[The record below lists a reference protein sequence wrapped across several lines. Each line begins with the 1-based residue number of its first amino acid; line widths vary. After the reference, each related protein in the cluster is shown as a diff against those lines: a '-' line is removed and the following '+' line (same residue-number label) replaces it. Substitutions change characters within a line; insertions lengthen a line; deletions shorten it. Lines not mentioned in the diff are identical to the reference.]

1 MRRLTILIFFIV
13 IQCHVVFCQK
23 KKLPKGLQYGI
34 IKDFDVTGK
43 IKDKSSNLNL
53 DSVAVILELMQLTL
67 TDLSKSCDEIFNYN
81 ERFNKDSTWLH
92 DTFPISKTLSNS
104 EGKYEIK
111 VYGEMYENTFHYRK
125 TILIYSGGRYPS
137 FGYLRIVFR
146 TKGYEEQSL
155 VVSKECFSDFENVF
169 LKPK

>member
-1 MRRLTILIFFIV
+1 
-13 IQCHVVFCQK
+13 VFCQK
-23 KKLPKGLQYGI
+23 KKLPKGFQYGI
-34 IKDFDVTGK
+34 INDFDVTGK
-43 IKDKSSNLNL
+43 IKDKSSNLSL
-53 DSVAVILELMQLTL
+53 DSVAVILEFTQLTSD
-67 TDLSKSCDEIFNYN
+67 DLPKSCDETFNYN
-81 ERFNKDSTWLH
+81 DRFNKDSIWLH
-92 DTFPISKTLSNS
+92 ATYPISNALSNS

-146 TKGYEEQSL
+146 KKGYEEQSL

>member
-1 MRRLTILIFFIV
+1 
-13 IQCHVVFCQK
+13 VVFCQK

-111 VYGEMYENTFHYRK
+111 VYGEIYENTFH
-125 TILIYSGGRYPS
+125 
-137 FGYLRIVFR
+137 
-146 TKGYEEQSL
+146 
-155 VVSKECFSDFENVF
+155 
-169 LKPK
+169 